1 MYSSRKSFIFALVNK
16 KTMKTED
23 FCSYETSKMLKE
35 IGFDEPFYFY
45 YRSDDDIKN
54 MHHVVASQPLSYNRK
69 YVDDEVIAAPTYQ
82 EAMRWFRDEKNIIIN
97 IGTNFPRNPELTI
110 YPYSFLIEDFR
121 ENRDK
126 DRGGKFCTGYS
137 SGANMDEFLIKHD
150 YLKEGLGFGE
160 FLKYE
165 EAVDAAMKYCREHLL
180 TF

>member
-1 MYSSRKSFIFALVNK
+1 
-16 KTMKTED
+16 MKNED
-23 FCSYETSKMLKE
+23 FCSYETSKMFKE

-45 YRSDDDIKN
+45 YRSDDDIKII
-54 MHHVVASQPLSYNRK
+54 HHVVASQPLSYNLK
-69 YVDDEVIAAPTYQ
+69 YVDEVIAAPTYQ
-82 EAMRWFRDEKNIIIN
+82 EAMRWLRDEKNIN
-97 IGTNFPRNPELTI
+97 IEISTFWPTNPKLTI
-110 YPYSFLIEDFR
+110 RPYTFLICDFR

-126 DRGGKFCTGYS
+126 DRGGKFHTGYS
-137 SGANMDEFLIKHD
+137 SQANMDEFLIKND

>member
-1 MYSSRKSFIFALVNK
+1 MCNSRKSFTFALVNK
-16 KTMKTED
+16 KIMKNED

-54 MHHVVASQPLSYNRK
+54 MHHVVASQPLCYNLK

-82 EAMRWFRDEKNIIIN
+82 EAMRWFRDKKNIIIE
-97 IGTNFPRNPELTI
+97 ISTFWPANPELTI
-110 YPYSFLIEDFR
+110 RPYTFLIEDYR

-126 DRGGKFCTGYS
+126 DRGGKFYTGYS
-137 SGANMDEFLIKHD
+137 SRANMDEFLIKND

-165 EAVDAAMKYCREHLL
+165 EAVDAAMKYCYEVLKV
-180 TF
+180 

>member
-1 MYSSRKSFIFALVNK
+1 
-16 KTMKTED
+16 MKNED

-35 IGFDEPFYFY
+35 IGLDEPFYFY

-54 MHHVVASQPLSYNRK
+54 IHHAVASQPLSYNLK

-97 IGTNFPRNPELTI
+97 IDSDFPRNPELTI
-110 YPYSFLIEDFR
+110 HPYSFLIKDYR

-126 DRGGKFCTGYS
+126 SRGGKFHIGYS
-137 SGANMDEFLIKHD
+137 SQADMDEFLIKND
-150 YLKEGLGFGE
+150 YLKDGLDFGE

-180 TF
+180 IF